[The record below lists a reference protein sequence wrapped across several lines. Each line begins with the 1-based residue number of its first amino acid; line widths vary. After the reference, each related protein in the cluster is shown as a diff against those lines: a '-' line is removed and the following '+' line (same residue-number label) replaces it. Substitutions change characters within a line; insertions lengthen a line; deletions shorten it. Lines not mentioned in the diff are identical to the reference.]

1 MPTLPD
7 TLKSYR
13 LYIAMFVLNLAV
25 VIGIIALL
33 YREPPRPV
41 VVTAPPARAPTN
53 ISKAN
58 TRIRVTV
65 SGAVK
70 EPGALELDGGARLA
84 DALQKAGLK
93 PEADLSKLNLT
104 LALKDGDKIHVPA
117 RATDAALT
125 KDNASAPTNPAP
137 PTSNASNAATPSA
150 QTKLNLNTATLEEL
164 DALPGIGPALAQ
176 RILDYRSEH
185 GGFKSVEELK
195 EVRGIG
201 DTLFAEL
208 KDLVTIGGN

>member
-1 MPTLPD
+1 
-7 TLKSYR
+7 
-13 LYIAMFVLNLAV
+13 
-25 VIGIIALL
+25 
-33 YREPPRPV
+33 
-41 VVTAPPARAPTN
+41 VT
-53 ISKAN
+53 I
-58 TRIRVTV
+58 
-65 SGAVK
+65 SGAVN
-70 EPGALELDGGARLA
+70 EPGALELGGDARLA

-93 PEADLSKLNLT
+93 PDADLSKLNLT

-117 RATDAALT
+117 RATDAAPT
-125 KDNASAPTNPAP
+125 NNNAPAPTNPAP

-201 DTLFAEL
+201 DTLFADL
-208 KDLVTIGGN
+208 KDLVTVE

>member
-1 MPTLPD
+1 MPIVPD
-7 TLKSYR
+7 SLKPYR
-13 LYIAMFVLNLAV
+13 LYIAMFLLNLAV
-25 VIGIIALL
+25 VVGVIALL

-41 VVTAPPARAPTN
+41 VVSSPPTRVPTN
-53 ISKAN
+53 VSKIT
-58 TRIRVTV
+58 TRIHVTV
-65 SGAVK
+65 SGAVNQ
-70 EPGALELDGGARLA
+70 PGAIELDGDARLA
-84 DALQKAGLK
+84 DALQKASVK

-117 RATDAALT
+117 RATDAAPT
-125 KDNASAPTNPAP
+125 KNIAPAPTNPAL
-137 PTSNASNAATPSA
+137 PTSSASNAATPAA

-176 RILDYRSEH
+176 RILDYRNEH

-201 DTLFAEL
+201 DTLFGEL
-208 KDLVTIGGN
+208 KDLVTVD

>member
-1 MPTLPD
+1 MPTVPD
-7 TLKSYR
+7 ALKPYR
-13 LYIAMFVLNLAV
+13 LYIAMFVLNLAL

-41 VVTAPPARAPTN
+41 VVTAPPTRAPTSV
-53 ISKAN
+53 SKAS
-58 TRIRVTV
+58 TRIRVTI

-70 EPGALELDGGARLA
+70 EPGALELDGDARLA
-84 DALQKAGLK
+84 DALQKAGVK

-104 LALKDGDKIHVPA
+104 LALKDGDKIVVPA
-117 RATDAALT
+117 HATDAAPT
-125 KDNASAPTNPAP
+125 KNIAPATTNPAQ
-137 PTSNASNAATPSA
+137 PTSNASGTATPSA

-176 RILDYRSEH
+176 RILDYRNEH

-195 EVRGIG
+195 NVRGIG
-201 DTLFAEL
+201 DTLFADLRE
-208 KDLVTIGGN
+208 LVTVE